1 MIRNYFDEYAD
12 YDCNGNITRLRRCGL
27 VDNMHCGFGLV
38 DNLYMTYEGNML
50 TSVRDNASRYSYAG
64 ATDFDGVSVREYP
77 LTYNDAGSLV
87 SDAGR
92 KIARIDYDLR
102 NNPVRIQFTNGNV
115 TKYVYSATGE
125 KLRVI
130 YQTAVPNITVAIG
143 CMRELAFYEIQHTD
157 STDYLLGGSLT
168 LKNGRIDKY
177 LFDEGYCQAEKY
189 VYNASK
195 DNFTFCYFDRD
206 HLGNIRQVREVDG
219 SREGTVIQSMDYYP
233 FGVQFCHSGTD
244 NNVQPYRYNGKEYD
258 KMHGLNTYDYGAR
271 QYNPIT
277 ARWDRVDPLAEK
289 DPGTSPYV
297 YAKDNPMR
305 YIDHDGMWSWPW
317 ERKSLIT
324 YSGNG
329 LFKLNMNNFSASTR
343 STFQRMNN
351 APHYWQPNEIGINTE
366 VGKVFVKGHH
376 SYALSHKPVGI
387 EEKQTSLDIKI
398 KDAAST
404 GLPDRRFKSRSISPV
419 RGAKGAGA
427 MLALDL
433 VVATVDQYSMLS
445 NFWDSNALENQT
457 ASLRVS
463 YETVSIN
470 STLIPDKY
478 KQDTDIIGAIVNY
491 VFQGINSTKNRDVEI
506 IGNRI
511 LFNSGRYD
519 KEKEQYMYFIQQ

>member
-1 MIRNYFDEYAD
+1 MAIIIF
-12 YDCNGNITRLRRCGL
+12 TKGL
-27 VDNMHCGFGLV
+27 YILHNFKKF
-38 DNLYMTYEGNML
+38 
-50 TSVRDNASRYSYAG
+50 TSKV
-64 ATDFDGVSVREYP
+64 
-77 LTYNDAGSLV
+77 
-87 SDAGR
+87 
-92 KIARIDYDLR
+92 
-102 NNPVRIQFTNGNV
+102 
-115 TKYVYSATGE
+115 
-125 KLRVI
+125 
-130 YQTAVPNITVAIG
+130 VPNITVAIG
-143 CMRELAFYEIQHTD
+143 SARELMPSEILFTD
-157 STDYLLGGSLT
+157 STDYLLGGALT

-177 LFDEGYCQAEKY
+177 QFDEGYCQATQ
-189 VYNASK
+189 YNATQ
-195 DNFTFCYFDRD
+195 DNFTFLYYDKD
-206 HLGNIRQVREVDG
+206 HLGNVRQVTKAIG
-219 SREGTVIQSMDYYP
+219 SNGTVVQTMNYYP
-233 FGVQFCHSGTD
+233 FGAQFCDGSA
-244 NNVQPYRYNGKEYD
+244 NNNDVQPYKYNGKELD

-271 QYNPIT
+271 QYNPVT

-305 YIDHDGMWSWPW
+305 YIDPDGMWSWPW

-351 APHYWQPNEIGINTE
+351 DPHYWQPNEIGINTE

-427 MLALDL
+427 MLALDI

-463 YETVSIN
+463 YETVRIN

-491 VFQGINSTKNRDVEI
+491 VFQGINSTNNRDVEI

-519 KEKEQYMYFIQQ
+519 KEKGQYMYFIQQ